1 MQYITDPS
9 FFDTNKTDNYQ
20 GLQKGSMTPVF
31 NNLSMSFPTTPL
43 FTNSNVLVLCFI
55 GE

>member
-31 NNLSMSFPTTPL
+31 NNLSVFPHHTSL
-43 FTNSNVLVLCFI
+43 SNVLVLCFM